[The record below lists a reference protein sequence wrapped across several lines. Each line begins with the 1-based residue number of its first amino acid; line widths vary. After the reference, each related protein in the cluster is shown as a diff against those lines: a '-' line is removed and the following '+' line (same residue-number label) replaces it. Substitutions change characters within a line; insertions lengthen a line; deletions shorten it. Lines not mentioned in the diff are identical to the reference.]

1 MNFIK
6 MLYILFAAICLFISQ
21 ACSERE
27 VDSSLGPIEL
37 VDTTANENG
46 EKPVINTGYDE
57 AYRPQ
62 IHYTPARNW
71 VNDPNGLVYANGTYH
86 LFYQYNPKGN
96 DWGNMSWGHATST
109 DLMHWVE
116 QPVALTRDRLGD
128 VFSGSAVVDKENTAG
143 FGKNTIIAIYTAAS
157 TTQQQCIAYST
168 DNGVT
173 FKKYSGNP
181 VIPSTSADFR
191 DPKVFWYEKDKK
203 WIMVLATGYG
213 HIIELWSS
221 LDLKTWKKQSAFSS
235 PIDRCNKGQ
244 WECPDL
250 FPLQYKGKEKWI
262 MLVSVNPGGPV
273 SGSGTMYF
281 IGSFDGSR
289 FMADKDFDY
298 PLWLD
303 YGSDNYA
310 GVSWNNL
317 EGRRVYIAW
326 MNNWN
331 YAGQVPASP
340 WRSAFTLPR
349 YLELISYQNKPL
361 LVSKVV
367 TEIETLAD
375 KWHDVIDGEI
385 GTSEAYQLQIKVS
398 TTEDWTLTLYNAYGE
413 QYVMNYQA
421 FNRRIVANRGAKT
434 GKTDFNLNF
443 SIPSIG
449 MPINTL
455 NDEVTLDIYVD
466 RSSVETLTSSGTA
479 AMTNVVYPKSTYSKV
494 ELDIPC
500 SRMRARPLRRIW
512 R

>member
-116 QPVALTRDRLGD
+116 QPVALTRDKLGD

-191 DPKVFWYEKDKK
+191 DPRYFGMRKIKNGLWYWLQD
-203 WIMVLATGYG
+203 MV
-213 HIIELWSS
+213 
-221 LDLKTWKKQSAFSS
+221 
-235 PIDRCNKGQ
+235 
-244 WECPDL
+244 
-250 FPLQYKGKEKWI
+250 
-262 MLVSVNPGGPV
+262 
-273 SGSGTMYF
+273 
-281 IGSFDGSR
+281 
-289 FMADKDFDY
+289 
-298 PLWLD
+298 
-303 YGSDNYA
+303 
-310 GVSWNNL
+310 
-317 EGRRVYIAW
+317 
-326 MNNWN
+326 
-331 YAGQVPASP
+331 
-340 WRSAFTLPR
+340 
-349 YLELISYQNKPL
+349 
-361 LVSKVV
+361 
-367 TEIETLAD
+367 
-375 KWHDVIDGEI
+375 
-385 GTSEAYQLQIKVS
+385 
-398 TTEDWTLTLYNAYGE
+398 
-413 QYVMNYQA
+413 
-421 FNRRIVANRGAKT
+421 
-434 GKTDFNLNF
+434 
-443 SIPSIG
+443 IP
-449 MPINTL
+449 
-455 NDEVTLDIYVD
+455 
-466 RSSVETLTSSGTA
+466 
-479 AMTNVVYPKSTYSKV
+479 
-494 ELDIPC
+494 
-500 SRMRARPLRRIW
+500 
-512 R
+512 